1 MTEKNTK
8 LEKAAPSTVEKAERT
23 RSGRVYVPST
33 DIYETPEKIILLAD
47 MPGASSDSIN
57 VTLEQDVLTI
67 QAQVSPKLPEGYD
80 LVYNEYGIGDYYR
93 SFTLNET
100 VDRDKISAHLK
111 NGVLELV
118 LPKIEPAKPKQITVQ
133 IG

>member
-1 MTEKNTK
+1 LKK
-8 LEKAAPSTVEKAERT
+8 LRRRLWKKRNAPAQ
-23 RSGRVYVPST
+23 GAFVPST
-33 DIYETPEKIILLAD
+33 DIYETPAKIVLLAD

-80 LVYNEYGIGDYYR
+80 LIYNEYGIGDYYR

>member
-1 MTEKNTK
+1 MSEKKNK
-8 LEKAAPSTVEKAERT
+8 LEKTASTTVEKAERT

-33 DIYETPEKIILLAD
+33 DIFETPEKIVVMAD
-47 MPGASSDSIN
+47 MPGASSNSIN

-67 QAQVSPKLPEGYD
+67 QAQVSPILPEGYE
-80 LVYNEYGIGDYYR
+80 LVYNEYGVGDYYR

-100 VDRDKISAHLK
+100 VDREKISAHLK

-118 LPKIEPAKPKQITVQ
+118 LPKVEPAKPKQIAVQ
-133 IG
+133 VS